1 MYVHRV
7 RLSVRCYLHVICVG
21 TLKNKNNLWKQEA
34 PEVVARYSAGINGRS
49 RGTCQS
55 VMACS
60 YVASYVHVCSQNV
73 PVSAL
78 LLTCNT
84 CWNFKLQID
93 VKNNILLLFVLLF
106 VQTTSWHGFLVNGT
120 LVKGA
125 ASLTKLE
132 HVHNSWLRLS

>member
-34 PEVVARYSAGINGRS
+34 LEVVARYCAGINGRS
-49 RGTCQS
+49 RGTSQS
-55 VMACS
+55 AMACS

-73 PVSAL
+73 PVSPL
-78 LLTCNT
+78 LLTCNM

-93 VKNNILLLFVLLF
+93 GKNNILLLLF
-106 VQTTSWHGFLVNGT
+106 VQTTSWHGFLVNGA
-120 LVKGA
+120 LVKGNMY
-125 ASLTKLE
+125 TTPG
-132 HVHNSWLRLS
+132 